1 MREFNTRLS
10 PAPAASKQLM
20 RNNRPCAPHLQFT
33 TIALFLGA
41 LLSARAATIT
51 WTNAAGG
58 NWGTAANW
66 NPNQVPGA
74 SDTALITS
82 SGTYTVTLD
91 SDVTLASLTLGG
103 TSGTQTLD
111 NPNYNAMVV
120 NCK

>member
-1 MREFNTRLS
+1 
-10 PAPAASKQLM
+10 
-20 RNNRPCAPHLQFT
+20 LQFT

-103 TSGTQTLD
+103 TSGT
-111 NPNYNAMVV
+111 
-120 NCK
+120 